1 MYLDKTSHQNSKD
14 ENTFFREDT
23 MTMTCWSFLQYWL
36 YAAFPHCHGLRNEL
50 LRHFPCSREW
60 INQMFR
66 MDKEKEITP
75 IRRTIIIEEKEVTL
89 LLYRYHVEYRMEG
102 REVIQPCFPYHVV
115 ENLDND
121 TFFLLLPIVDML
133 EIEYSY
139 PKLMSDLIQRL
150 SETALP
156 KKNIKDVAYV
166 LSVGLAE
173 ADGAEDEPLW
183 IIWQETVNN
192 LYGAAWWSD
201 EGVLHVFQQQNL
213 ENDRFPPYAYIPAPE
228 GEDIFLWAK
237 HMLSQ
242 WISSDFFSVY
252 GLKK

>member
-1 MYLDKTSHQNSKD
+1 MHLDKTSHQNSKD
-14 ENTFFREDT
+14 ENTFFKED
-23 MTMTCWSFLQYWL
+23 TMTCWSFLQYWL
-36 YAAFPHCHGLRNEL
+36 YAAFPHCYGLRNYL
-50 LRHFPCSREW
+50 LKHFPYSREW

-66 MDKEKEITP
+66 MDKKQEITP
-75 IRRTIIIEEKEVTL
+75 IHRTIIVEEKEVTL

-121 TFFLLLPIVDML
+121 TFFLLLPVVDMA
-133 EIEYSY
+133 EIGYSY
-139 PKLMSDLIQRL
+139 TKLMSDLIQRL

-183 IIWQETVNN
+183 VIWQETVNH
-192 LYGAAWWSD
+192 LYGAEWWPYVN
-201 EGVLHVFQQQNL
+201 ELHLVQRKIPDIL
-213 ENDRFPPYAYIPAPE
+213 YHSCAYMTAPE
-228 GEDIFLWAK
+228 GEDVFLWAQRT
-237 HMLSQ
+237 LSE
-242 WISSDFFSVY
+242 WISS
-252 GLKK
+252 LNEK